1 MAWMAATVV
10 LASGCA
16 VKKTRVQPAQVPLT
30 LQAATKEQLVG
41 RYNGVAKAIT
51 SLNATVT
58 MKLTAGSAYSGVIE
72 QYHEINGFI
81 LAERPKDIRVI
92 GQVPVVG
99 KDIFDMVSDGT
110 TFHIFI
116 PSKNKFLEGPANI
129 ERPAAKPIENLRPQ
143 HLMDALFWPVI
154 ASDAP
159 VLFEEATES
168 SSSFYVL
175 TVVRRASES
184 AESRTANAG
193 VAGAQSD
200 WEIARKVWFSRVD
213 LNVAR
218 VETYESGGKVSSDT
232 RYNDWQPA
240 GDSIYARQINVSR
253 PTDDYQLKI
262 NIAKLSVNEPIAR
275 DRFVLKQPPG
285 TELVRVGQD
294 ASAGSQH

>member
-16 VKKTRVQPAQVPLT
+16 VKKTRVHPAQVPLT
-30 LQAATKEQLVG
+30 LQTATKEQLVG

-81 LAERPKDIRVI
+81 LAKRPKDIRVI

-175 TVVRRASES
+175 TIVRRASES

-253 PTDDYQLKI
+253 PTDDYQLQI
-262 NIAKLSVNEPIAR
+262 NITKLSVNEPITS
-275 DRFVLKQPPG
+275 DRFVLKQPAG

-294 ASAGSQH
+294 ASAGSQP

>member
-262 NIAKLSVNEPIAR
+262 NIAKLSVNEPIAS

>member
-1 MAWMAATVV
+1 MVWMAATVV

-16 VKKTRVQPAQVPLT
+16 VRKTRVQPAQVPLT
-30 LQAATKEQLVG
+30 LQTATKEQLVG
-41 RYNGVAKAIT
+41 RYNSLAKAIT

-81 LAERPKDIRVI
+81 LAARPKDIRVI

-129 ERPAAKPIENLRPQ
+129 ERPATKPIENLRPQ

-154 ASDAP
+154 SSAVP
-159 VLFEEATES
+159 VLFEEATQS

-175 TVVRRASES
+175 TIVRRASES
-184 AESRTANAG
+184 AESHTANAG

-200 WEIARKVWFSRVD
+200 WEIARKVWFSRAD

-240 GDSIYARQINVSR
+240 GDSSYARQINVSR
-253 PTDDYQLKI
+253 PTDDYQLQI
-262 NIAKLSVNEPIAR
+262 NIAKLSVNEPIAS

-294 ASAGSQH
+294 ASAGSQP